1 MGDCAE
7 NCHKCSTKGTAKC
20 DVDGCIT
27 GYHHNA
33 DNDTCVGECLLYDL
47 ETGVVVRLDLCLP
60 PPLSLSLSLSPVSRT
75 LSRTKLLPV
84 THVLVDTWMLTIKP
98 VYTLLNVS
106 DELKWTIKTHLHSFL
121 RHN

>member
-47 ETGVVVRLDLCLP
+47 ETGVVGEVGPMSTP
-60 PPLSLSLSLSPVSRT
+60 PPYLSLSPVSRA

-98 VYTLLNVS
+98 VYTL
-106 DELKWTIKTHLHSFL
+106 
-121 RHN
+121 